1 MSEQAVWVTGIGAV
15 TAAGPD
21 ASSLLEAMRAE
32 HSFVAPVS
40 ELGGIA
46 AARVRAFSRD
56 KSSKHLDRSAAMFLA
71 AASEAWSDAGL
82 VTSHPTRTM
91 VVEGSSMG
99 PLAEVLTTH
108 EALMLAKGRRTPR
121 PSYLI
126 RFMPGAGGVA
136 FAQRH
141 EVRGPVLQLSAGSVS
156 AALAIGE
163 AWEKIAFGS
172 ADVVVAGGAECPLQ
186 KEIIESFR
194 AAGLVVSGEN
204 GRAACRPFADTRNG
218 TVLGE
223 GAGALVLESS
233 HHAASR
239 GKRPRAILR
248 GFHAVSEGYSM
259 TAPEPR
265 GQGVQEAASNAMND
279 VSMDEI
285 GWIKVHGTGTILNDA
300 AECSGLFQLFGERLT
315 RIPLSGLKPM
325 IGHCL
330 GASGVVEAVASIL
343 ALEEG
348 FVPATLGTR
357 DIDPELPPIHVA
369 RRLEPSNG
377 SSALLLSESFGG
389 RCAAMVLSDSGAV
402 SESA

>member
-15 TAAGPD
+15 TAAGSD
-21 ASSLLEAMRAE
+21 APSLLDAMKAE
-32 HSFVAPVS
+32 HSFVAPVPG
-40 ELGGIA
+40 LGGIA

-56 KSSKHLDRSAAMFLA
+56 RSSKHLDRNAAMFLA

-82 VTSHPTRTM
+82 VASHPTRTM
-91 VVEGSSMG
+91 VIEGSSLG
-99 PLAEVLTTH
+99 PLAEVLSTH
-108 EALMLAKGRRTPR
+108 EALMQAKGRRTPR

-126 RFMPGAGGVA
+126 RFMPGAGGMA

-141 EVRGPVLQLSAGSVS
+141 EIRGPVLQLSAGSVS

-163 AWEKIAFGS
+163 AWEKIATGS
-172 ADVVVAGGAECPLQ
+172 ADAVVAGGAECPLQ
-186 KEIIESFR
+186 KVIIESFR
-194 AAGLVVSGEN
+194 AARLVVSGGN
-204 GRAACRPFADTRNG
+204 GRAACRPFADARNG

-239 GKRPRAILR
+239 GKTPRAILR
-248 GFHAVSEGYSM
+248 GFHAVSESYSM
-259 TAPEPR
+259 TAPEPH
-265 GQGVQEAASNAMND
+265 GQGVQEAARKAMDD

-300 AECSGLFQLFGERLT
+300 AECNGLFELFGERLA
-315 RIPLSGLKPM
+315 RIPLSGLKSM

-330 GASGVVEAVASIL
+330 GASGAVEAVASIL

-348 FVPATLGTR
+348 FVPATLGACH
-357 DIDPELPPIHVA
+357 IDPKLPRIHVA
-369 RRLEPSNG
+369 RRLEASSG

-389 RCAAMVLSDSGAV
+389 QCAAMVLSHSDSVPELA
-402 SESA
+402 